1 MYWLDGSSELPY
13 TPKSSYLLSKTRT
26 RAIALAQDLIE
37 NQARTVKSCVKYNN
51 FHHWCTEASELVDL
65 MIDLIRR
72 DEKYLLRDGLSIP
85 EESLCQIL
93 TLRSQ
98 YVNLVSISTFKNAI
112 WCFYRKLPNLEA
124 PTRSSSSSTTTT
136 SSRTTP
142 TPSYT
147 TYKRVRSA
155 TPMGAALPPPH
166 NRPVMVGTTNPPQPP
181 TSRAT
186 ECRVNDPLN
195 THPKEGEGKEG
206 VGSRKKGGKEEFRGG
221 EGKVEAKDRQ
231 VPGNNVR
238 QQENHTCHR

>member
-37 NQARTVKSCVKYNN
+37 NQARIVKSCVKYNN

-85 EESLCQIL
+85 EESLCWIS

-98 YVNLVSISTFKNAI
+98 YVNLVSVSTFENAI
-112 WCFYRKLPNLEA
+112 RHFYPKFPISEA
-124 PTRSSSSSTTTT
+124 PQTRSSSSSTTTT

-155 TPMGAALPPPH
+155 TPTGAALPPPH
-166 NRPVMVGTTNPPQPP
+166 NRPVTVGTTNPPQPP
-181 TSRAT
+181 TSHEA
-186 ECRVNDPLN
+186 EHQVNHLLDTCL
-195 THPKEGEGKEG
+195 KEGEG
-206 VGSRKKGGKEEFRGG
+206 RKG
-221 EGKVEAKDRQ
+221 
-231 VPGNNVR
+231 
-238 QQENHTCHR
+238 